1 MADLAVVAGAKIY
14 IGGAAMDTSATDF
27 TATDFASVSW
37 TLIDG
42 WSNMGPI
49 GDKSA
54 LITTALI
61 NRGRDIV
68 QKGTRNAGSMT
79 NKFSVIAD
87 DAGQLALIA
96 AEASNS
102 NFPFKIVFD
111 DAPSGGTPTTK
122 YFLGLVT
129 DVSEDGGS
137 ANTARLMN
145 GTLEVNSNVVT
156 TEASA

>member
-14 IGGAAMDTSATDF
+14 IGGAAMDTSANDF
-27 TATDFASVSW
+27 TAADFASVSW

-54 LITTALI
+54 LITTSLI
-61 NRGRDIV
+61 NRGRDIK
-68 QKGTRNAGSMT
+68 QRGTRNAGSMA
-79 NKFSVIAD
+79 NKFAVIAD

-102 NFPFKIVFD
+102 NYPFRIQFD
-111 DAPSGGTPTTK
+111 DAPSGGTPTTM

-129 DVSEDGGS
+129 DVSEDGGA
-137 ANTARLMN
+137 ANTARIMN
-145 GTLEVNSNVVT
+145 GTLEVNSNVTIV
-156 TEASA
+156 EAAA